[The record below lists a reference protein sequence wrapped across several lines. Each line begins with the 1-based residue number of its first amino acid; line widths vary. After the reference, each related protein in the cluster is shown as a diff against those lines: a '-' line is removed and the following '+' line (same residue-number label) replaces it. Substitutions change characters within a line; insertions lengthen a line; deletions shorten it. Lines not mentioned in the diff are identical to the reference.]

1 MSQPTAGRSRR
12 ARRLRRLLRLG
23 EHLFAVVGLVL
34 VVYHC
39 GFDLSRMVSGSMSPT
54 LQSSGPDDGDWVL
67 SEKLSYL
74 VRAPRRWE
82 LVEFR
87 NDEGLQ
93 IMKRVV
99 GLPGEKLALDG
110 QQVMVDGAAT
120 ARPGSLADLKVPRL
134 REPRP
139 RTPGGLRRGLLP
151 PGRRLAGLPG
161 QPLRGAAPAGPHHRP
176 PLARGL
182 AAGEDRV
189 REPVRGRNGMPRRG
203 SRRRGG
209 RLVLSSRLLA
219 HRQRRGP
226 ACSSPCLPGC

>member
-1 MSQPTAGRSRR
+1 MGQPTAGRSRR
-12 ARRLRRLLRLG
+12 GRRLRRLLRLG

-120 ARPGSLADLKVPRL
+120 ARPGSLADLRYYAYGNL
-134 REPRP
+134 
-139 RTPGGLRRGLLP
+139 G
-151 PGRRLAGLPG
+151 
-161 QPLRGAAPAGPHHRP
+161 
-176 PLARGL
+176 
-182 AAGEDRV
+182 
-189 REPVRGRNGMPRRG
+189 RGRQVDCGG
-203 SRRRGG
+203 GYYLLGDDSRDSQDSRFEGPLPSG
-209 RLVLSSRLLA
+209 RIIGRPWLVVWPPERIGFA
-219 HRQRRGP
+219 NP
-226 ACSSPCLPGC
+226 